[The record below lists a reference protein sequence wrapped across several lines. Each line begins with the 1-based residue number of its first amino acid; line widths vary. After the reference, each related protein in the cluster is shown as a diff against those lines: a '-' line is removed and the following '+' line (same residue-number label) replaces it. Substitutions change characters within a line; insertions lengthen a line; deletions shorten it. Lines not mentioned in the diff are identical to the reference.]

1 MQIKKY
7 LAPTL
12 KEALD
17 QMKSELGVEAI
28 VLSTRVISGNGKQ
41 GAQKQYEV
49 QAGIENSLPAKT
61 VRPKLIDKIIDDNP
75 KDTIEELKKLR
86 DKVYPHFEK
95 PLRIEKET
103 KEKLKERDI
112 NLRLKEIKEDLLLKE
127 ILPSVADKI
136 IGQVSLQSEFI
147 KNGSLNNH
155 IISTIAS
162 ILHTSNFEVKKK
174 RKQKVVSLVGPTGVG
189 KTTCIAKL
197 AVISKIFHKLDIG
210 IITVDTFRLGAID
223 QLKIFAEI
231 SNVDLLVCY
240 EAVEL
245 PKLLNKFKKKD
256 LIFIDTAGR
265 SQNNRASINEI
276 KNFLSK
282 VEIDDTF
289 LVLSST
295 ASTRN
300 LMDVIKKFQP
310 LNFNGLIFTKL
321 DEAAAFG
328 NILNISC
335 KINIPMMFLTNG
347 QVIPDD
353 IIAADSEF
361 IAKMIFEGRLSVF
374 IR

>member
-28 VLSTRVISGNGKQ
+28 VLSTRVISGDNKPGSK
-41 GAQKQYEV
+41 KQYEV
-49 QAGIENSLPAKT
+49 LVGIENALPKKT
-61 VRPKLIDKIIDDNP
+61 ERPKLVDKIIDDNP
-75 KDTIEELKKLR
+75 KDTIEELKKLKDR
-86 DKVYPHFEK
+86 VYPHQEK
-95 PLRIEKET
+95 SIRESKTALEVTEKI
-103 KEKLKERDI
+103 KKKDI
-112 NLRLKEIKEDLLLKE
+112 NSRLKEIKDDLLFKE
-127 ILPSVADKI
+127 ILPSFADKI
-136 IGQVSLQSEFI
+136 IGQVSQQLEFI
-147 KNGSLNNH
+147 KNGNLNNH

-162 ILHTSNFEVKKK
+162 LLHTSNFEVKKK
-174 RKQKVVSLVGPTGVG
+174 KKQKVVSLIGPTGVG

-240 EAVEL
+240 EAAEL

-265 SQNNRASINEI
+265 SQNNKASINEI
-276 KNFLSK
+276 KSFLSK
-282 VEIDDTF
+282 AEIDDIF

-295 ASTRN
+295 GSTRN
-300 LMDVIKKFQP
+300 LMDVVKKFQA

-328 NILNISC
+328 NILNVSY
-335 KINIPMMFLTNG
+335 KIDTPIMFLTNG

-353 IIAADSEF
+353 IIAADSEY
-361 IAKMIFEGRLSVF
+361 IAKMIFEGSLS
-374 IR
+374 

>member
-12 KEALD
+12 KEALN
-17 QMKSELGVEAI
+17 QMKIELGVEAV
-28 VLSTRVISGNGKQ
+28 VLSTRVIPAETSQ
-41 GAQKQYEV
+41 GTKKQYELLV
-49 QAGIENSLPAKT
+49 GIENTMPDKNI
-61 VRPKLIDKIIDDNP
+61 RPKLIDKIIEDNP
-75 KDTIEELKKLR
+75 KDTIEELK
-86 DKVYPHFEK
+86 
-95 PLRIEKET
+95 
-103 KEKLKERDI
+103 
-112 NLRLKEIKEDLLLKE
+112 RLKDRVFPHQVKADIKTEQVKSDLLLKE
-127 ILPSVADKI
+127 ILPSIADKI

-147 KNGSLNNH
+147 KNGNLENH

-162 ILHTSNFEVKKK
+162 LLHTSNFEVKKK
-174 RKQKVVSLVGPTGVG
+174 RKQKVVSVVGPTGVG

-210 IITVDTFRLGAID
+210 IITIDTFRLGAID

-240 EAVEL
+240 EAAEL
-245 PKLLNKFKKKD
+245 PKMLNKFKKKD

-276 KNFLSK
+276 KSFLSK
-282 VEIDDTF
+282 VEVDDTF

-295 ASTRN
+295 GSTRN
-300 LMDVIKKFQP
+300 LLDVVKKFQP

-328 NILNISC
+328 NILNVSG
-335 KINIPMMFLTNG
+335 KTNTPLMFLTNG

-361 IAKMIFEGRLSVF
+361 VAKMIFEGSLS
-374 IR
+374 

>member
-361 IAKMIFEGRLSVF
+361 IAKMIFEGRLS
-374 IR
+374 